1 MVFVAII
8 SGINLLA
15 KKELYSRKG
24 EKLLTLYN
32 NGQEKTTI
40 Y

>member
-15 KKELYSRKG
+15 KKELYSKKG
-24 EKLLTLYN
+24 KKLF
-32 NGQEKTTI
+32 I
-40 Y
+40 